1 MKNTKSQNYVFVFVF
16 VIKNHKDNKVSLIS
30 DNSIAKSII
39 HSKITGTRFIRLI
52 QLFKK
57 NRDSEK
63 MTNEDFKSNI
73 SRARNFK
80 NGSFQEPQRLKSTG
94 RRSQLNVAR
103 PSSAREQSDRE

>member
-1 MKNTKSQNYVFVFVF
+1 
-16 VIKNHKDNKVSLIS
+16 
-30 DNSIAKSII
+30 
-39 HSKITGTRFIRLI
+39 
-52 QLFKK
+52 
-57 NRDSEK
+57 

-103 PSSAREQSDRE
+103 PSSARGQSDRM